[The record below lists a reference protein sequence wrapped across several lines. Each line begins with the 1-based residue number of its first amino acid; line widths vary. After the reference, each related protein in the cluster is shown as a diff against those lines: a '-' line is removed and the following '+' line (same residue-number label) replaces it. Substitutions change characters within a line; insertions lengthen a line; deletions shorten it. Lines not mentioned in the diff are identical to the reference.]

1 MKYFLL
7 SLSILLSACHNP
19 NMKNQNSEQNLSIQS
34 EMFGKFENQ
43 DVTLY
48 SLQNAHGMEVQIMN
62 YGGIITSIKVP
73 DRDGEIAD
81 VALGFSTF
89 PEYLKEHPY
98 FGALVGRYG
107 NRIAKGSFT
116 IDDNIFTLAKNN
128 GENSLHGGLKGFDK
142 KLWSNESFQTD
153 DAIGVKL
160 SGRSTDM
167 EEGYPGNLD
176 IEVNYSLNNENEL
189 IIDYAAVT
197 DKATVVN
204 LTNHTYFNL
213 KGEGNGDILDH
224 ELVIHADRFTPVDE
238 TLIPTGELKSV
249 ENTPFD
255 FRQKHSIG
263 ERINQ
268 EDNQQITFGGGYDHN
283 FVLNNQSGKLSL
295 VATVVENG
303 SGRQVEVLTTEP
315 GVQFYTGN
323 FLDGTLKGKSGKPYI
338 KRGAFCLET
347 QHFPD
352 SPNQD
357 NFPSARLNPGETYT
371 SKTIYRFSI
380 AQ

>member
-7 SLSILLSACHNP
+7 SLSILLSACQNP

-303 SGRQVEVLTTEP
+303 SGLQVEVLTTEP